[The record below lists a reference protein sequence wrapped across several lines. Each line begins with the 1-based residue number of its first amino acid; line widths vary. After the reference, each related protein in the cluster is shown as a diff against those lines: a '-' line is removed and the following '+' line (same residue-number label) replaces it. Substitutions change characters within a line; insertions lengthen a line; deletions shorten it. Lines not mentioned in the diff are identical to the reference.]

1 MIDSLRTFLSPAKA
15 PKPGRAKRPVGR
27 LPVGR
32 LLAGRLEHSHS
43 KCHAVSQSIP
53 WRPLRFSLRPLR
65 SSLDHAIC
73 EIAIKHEPIK
83 RSPALLASIVLL
95 IGAPGLHSERAS
107 PLTTHAASHHE
118 SHSDDTARDGK
129 NDFDFDLGVW
139 HTHIRRVLDPFS
151 DSANAIELN
160 GTVTVRKIW
169 DGRAQLEEI
178 EADGP
183 KGHWEGMTLFLYN
196 PQSRQWSMNF
206 INSKIATLNA
216 PLTGA
221 FKDGRGE
228 LFSLSRQIHPGA
240 RSVVRH
246 RAGFASL

>member
-1 MIDSLRTFLSPAKA
+1 MIDSLRTLLSLAKA
-15 PKPGRAKRPVGR
+15 RKT
-27 LPVGR
+27 
-32 LLAGRLEHSHS
+32 
-43 KCHAVSQSIP
+43 I
-53 WRPLRFSLRPLR
+53 
-65 SSLDHAIC
+65 
-73 EIAIKHEPIK
+73 PIK
-83 RSPALLASIVLL
+83 RNPALFASIAIL
-95 IGAPGLHSERAS
+95 IGTLGLHSERAS

-118 SHSDDTARDGK
+118 SQSADTARDGK
-129 NDFDFDLGVW
+129 NDFDFDIGVW
-139 HTHIRRVLDPFS
+139 HTHIRRELNPFS
-151 DSANAIELN
+151 GSSSSMELN